1 MSQLQLRQSE
11 MEKEASSMQGMG
23 RPLLFQVSVTD
34 LICFIVVSQRGCCC
48 EISLYLITLH
58 SSDWDVCH
66 KCSS

>member
-34 LICFIVVSQRGCCC
+34 LICFIVVS
-48 EISLYLITLH
+48 
-58 SSDWDVCH
+58 
-66 KCSS
+66 